1 MEIALLLVGMGVGS
15 IFTYVILKRRQ
26 HSIGTIRVDR
36 SIPDEEPYLFLELNS
51 GVGEIMR
58 NRQVLLDVKV
68 ENYISQD

>member
-1 MEIALLLVGMGVGS
+1 MEVALLLAGMAVGS
-15 IFTYVILKRRQ
+15 ILTYVILKRRQ

-36 SIPDEEPYLFLELNS
+36 SIPDEDPYLFLELKS

-58 NRQVLLDVKV
+58 SKRVILDVKV